1 VPPVLRTVAT
11 AGQGIGET
19 LAAVR
24 SFLERSDRKQRAVA
38 NWNLRLREMLR
49 ERLLDRFPDLDFQSA
64 AEEVAQR
71 HADPYT
77 IIDAWLK
84 RLSN

>member
-1 VPPVLRTVAT
+1 
-11 AGQGIGET
+11 
-19 LAAVR
+19 
-24 SFLERSDRKQRAVA
+24 
-38 NWNLRLREMLR
+38 
-49 ERLLDRFPDLDFQSA
+49 LLDRFPDLDFQSA
-64 AEEVAQR
+64 AEEVARR